1 MTVAEQCLINLKR
14 IYEALNMQESYE
26 YFEVLKETVRVCQE
40 MSEYV
45 TQNEITEQEGEREAR
60 EDLLLM
66 AVNEITFSSYLGAQ
80 ESIEMLTSTYYVAKA
95 MLDSENEERVNQGKE
110 FISFVE
116 GALSL
121 TPGGIDALN
130 DIHNFENSDSDDDA
144 TEQEGEEQDGFD
156 LNTLALLLGIDPSS
170 VSSIED
176 LISMVDPAILEA
188 LYGADP
194 SLFDGDDE

>member
-1 MTVAEQCLINLKR
+1 
-14 IYEALNMQESYE
+14 
-26 YFEVLKETVRVCQE
+26 
-40 MSEYV
+40 
-45 TQNEITEQEGEREAR
+45 
-60 EDLLLM
+60 M
-66 AVNEITFSSYLGAQ
+66 AVNEITFNSYLGAQ

-144 TEQEGEEQDGFD
+144 TEQEGKEQEGEEQDGFD
-156 LNTLALLLGIDPSS
+156 LNTLALMFGIDPSS